1 LFTNFLTMKYIYS
14 TIALCF
20 LSFIAFGQST
30 RTVLV
35 EEFTNASCP
44 PCAAQNPTLNAL
56 LDNNT
61 DNVVSIKYQTD
72 FPGYDPMNEHNP
84 GEVDTRLDYYPG
96 VTGVPTGIIDGIIP
110 DVSPSYPGAP
120 GAFTQQMMDDA
131 TDVPASFDIEVTYE
145 LTPSGLTTDVTA
157 TCTEASSGDLRMRVV
172 VVEQEIIFSSPPGS
186 TDESEFFNV
195 MKKFLGGPEG
205 LEMADSYAVGETFT
219 TSQSWNY
226 QNVYNYDQL
235 AVVVFIQNDNNSEV
249 LQAAMAS
256 GAEITPENSFDA
268 TSTAIDGISNDEC
281 TTTIDPV
288 VTIRNNG
295 SETLTSAT
303 VNYTI
308 NDQSGS
314 VEWTGSLEFF
324 ESEDVEL
331 GEITF
336 TQESE
341 NILEVTISDPNGEE
355 DEVPDN
361 DLLEVAIDLAGQ
373 VTGTEIEV
381 HFYTDFYPG
390 ESTWQ
395 IRNSANQVVADGGP
409 YQEGPEAF
417 GGGGPDANTT
427 KVDVVT
433 IPNAQDCYS
442 IRVFDSYGD
451 GLQYGPSDGPGGE
464 FGLEVF
470 FEGNSVGFVQLGN
483 FGSATTQNG
492 VFAGSA
498 PLSLEEN
505 NLEYLK
511 IFPNP
516 STGLVNLESS
526 LMESVETTI
535 HVHDITGKMVY
546 QEDLGNLPE
555 GYFLKTIDLSSLQS
569 GIYLLNV
576 NSGNTV
582 NTIRL
587 SITN

>member
-1 LFTNFLTMKYIYS
+1 MKNIYT

-20 LSFIAFGQST
+20 FSFFAVGQSQ

-56 LDNNT
+56 LDANT
-61 DNVVSIKYQTD
+61 DQVVSIKYQTA
-72 FPGYDPMNEHNP
+72 FPGFDPMNEHNP
-84 GEVDTRLDYYPG
+84 GEVATRLDYYPG
-96 VTGVPTGIIDGIIP
+96 VTGVPTGIIDGLIP

-131 TDVPASFDIEVTYE
+131 AAVPASFDIEVTYE

-172 VVEQEIIFSSPPGS
+172 VVEEEIIFSSPPGS
-186 TDESEFFNV
+186 TNESEFFSV
-195 MKKFLGGPEG
+195 MKKMLPGPEG
-205 LEMADSYAVGETFT
+205 LEMASSYAVGETFT
-219 TSQSWNY
+219 TTQTWEY
-226 QNVYNYDQL
+226 ANVYDFNEL
-235 AVVVFIQNDNNSEV
+235 AVVVFIQNDDNSEV
-249 LQAAMAS
+249 LQAAKAS
-256 GAEITPENSFDA
+256 GAEITPENSFDV
-268 TSTAIDGISNDEC
+268 TSTGVDGISNDEC
-281 TTTIDPV
+281 TTTINPV

-303 VNYTI
+303 INYSI

-314 VEWTGSLEFF
+314 MEWTGSLEFF
-324 ESEDVEL
+324 ESEDVDL

-341 NILEVTISDPNGEE
+341 NILEVTISEPNGET
-355 DEVPDN
+355 DEVPEN
-361 DLLEVAIDLAGQ
+361 DLLEAAIDLAGQ

-395 IRNSANQVVADGGP
+395 IRNSANQVVASGGP
-409 YQEGPEAF
+409 YEEGPEAF

-427 KVDVVT
+427 KIDVVS

-451 GLQYGPSDGPGGE
+451 GLQYGPGEGPGGTY
-464 FGLEVF
+464 GVEVF
-470 FEGNSVGFVQLGN
+470 FEGNSVGFVELGN
-483 FGSATTQNG
+483 FGSAATQNG
-492 VFAGSA
+492 VFAGAA
-498 PLSLEEN
+498 PLSLDES
-505 NLEYLK
+505 NLEYLN

-526 LMESVETTI
+526 LLSSVETTI
-535 HVHDITGKMVY
+535 QVHDITGKMVY

-555 GYFLKTIDLSSLQS
+555 GYFFKTINLSQLQS

-576 NSGNTV
+576 NSGNSV